1 MELKKYLQI
10 AKNNV
15 IFILIIAFV
24 GSFSAYF
31 IAPHLESGYRSQSTF
46 YLSNQAQETTPPQS
60 YNFGGYFL
68 QSTAINATDTAVAI
82 LESGNFQ
89 SQLKN
94 PSAATTIKKI
104 APQLIEITVISQ
116 DPGLPNAQIKSIP
129 EAFNKKMK
137 ELNPVGP
144 VLTLSPLSNQINVS
158 YHSLNSKVLALAGL
172 ALGIVFAFLI
182 LGLKT
187 YLEL

>member
-10 AKNNV
+10 AKNNALLIV
-15 IFILIIAFV
+15 IIALI
-24 GSFSAYF
+24 SAFSAYF
-31 IAPHLESGYRSQSTF
+31 TAPHIESGYRVQSTF
-46 YLSNQAQETTPPQS
+46 YLANQAQETTQPQS

-82 LESGNFQ
+82 LESGDFQ

-94 PSAATTIKKI
+94 LGTATTVKKI
-104 APQLIEITVISQ
+104 APQIIEITVISQ
-116 DPGLPNAQIKSIP
+116 DPRLSDTQIKSVP

-137 ELNPVGP
+137 ELNTVGP
-144 VLTLSPLSNQINVS
+144 TLTLSPISNQTNVS
-158 YHSLNSKVLALAGL
+158 YHSLNSKVLALAGF

>member
-10 AKNNV
+10 AKNNIV
-15 IFILIIAFV
+15 LIAIIALI
-24 GSFSAYF
+24 GAFSAYF
-31 IAPHLESGYRSQSTF
+31 TAPRLQSGYRAQNIF

-82 LESGNFQ
+82 LESGDFQ
-89 SQLKN
+89 SKLKN
-94 PSAATTIKKI
+94 PGAATAVKKI
-104 APQLIEITVISQ
+104 APQVIKITVSSQ
-116 DPGLPNAQIKSIP
+116 DPKIPNAQMESVP
-129 EAFNKKMK
+129 ETFNKKMK

-144 VLTLSPLSNQINVS
+144 TLTLSPISGQTDVS
-158 YHSLNSKVLALAGL
+158 YHSLNAKVLALTGL
-172 ALGIVFAFLI
+172 FLGIVFAFLI

-187 YLEL
+187 YLEM